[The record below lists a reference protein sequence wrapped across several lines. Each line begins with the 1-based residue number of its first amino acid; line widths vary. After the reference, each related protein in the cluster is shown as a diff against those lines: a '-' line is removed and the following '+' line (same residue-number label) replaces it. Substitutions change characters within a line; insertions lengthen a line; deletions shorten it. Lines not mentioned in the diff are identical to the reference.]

1 MVTLTMVRWAA
12 ADINQIKNTSNFKYF
27 FFLEMGNLGS
37 HNINIKHSL
46 EHTMSLSSPE
56 YFKQVRKFSYLSS
69 LEQLEHI
76 VKTLVS

>member
-1 MVTLTMVRWAA
+1 MTMVRWAA
-12 ADINQIKNTSNFKYF
+12 ADINQIKNTSNFKHF

-37 HNINIKHSL
+37 HNIYIKHSL

>member
-1 MVTLTMVRWAA
+1 MTMVRWAA

-27 FFLEMGNLGS
+27 FFLEMGNCVP
-37 HNINIKHSL
+37 NIYIKHSL